1 MLRSAGVVMWSLDG
15 AAREG
20 SGSQDGGGTGGGTGG
35 REKTAPCMIYWSGIT
50 ELFPT
55 ERRGRW
61 RDKLSRDSILR
72 GKGRKRNWVN
82 CTFPFGKGCNK

>member
-20 SGSQDGGGTGGGTGG
+20 CGSQDGGGTGG

-55 ERRGRW
+55 GRRGRW
-61 RDKLSRDSILR
+61 RDKLSRDSVLR
-72 GKGRKRNWVN
+72 GKG
-82 CTFPFGKGCNK
+82 